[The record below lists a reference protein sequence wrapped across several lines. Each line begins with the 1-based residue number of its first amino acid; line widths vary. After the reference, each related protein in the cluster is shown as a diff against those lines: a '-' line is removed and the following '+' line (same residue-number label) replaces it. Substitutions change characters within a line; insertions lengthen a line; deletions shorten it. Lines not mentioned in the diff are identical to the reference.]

1 MIISFLNIYNYNYDE
16 RLQVQWE
23 LLEFWKQSIETD
35 QIDFIH
41 SAKVEFKDYPMFEYP
56 DQARAKRE
64 VSNACVHKINKA
76 GTVSIHW
83 EWAGK
88 RYLDLDK
95 LYEDVAA
102 EHHLMELT
110 ITTEDQK

>member
-1 MIISFLNIYNYNYDE
+1 MVITFLNIYNYNYDE

-23 LLEFWKQSIETD
+23 LLEFWKQSIVTD

-41 SAKVEFKDYPMFEYP
+41 SAKVEFKDYSMYEYP
-56 DQARAKRE
+56 DQVRSRRE

-76 GTVSIHW
+76 GAVSIYW

-88 RYLDLDK
+88 RYYSLDK
-95 LYEDVAA
+95 LYEDISV
-102 EHHLMELT
+102 EHRLMELT
-110 ITTEDQK
+110 ITVEEE